1 MKKLYDIQT
10 EIVRDWPRADD
21 APIENLD
28 PSYVALEVIET
39 PAPSTA
45 ANQVAVR
52 LPDVVDVEAGTL
64 TWAWDVQALPVV
76 VTMRALQFAL
86 AAAELY
92 GAVKA
97 AACSTVEGEI
107 WWTTSPTVARN
118 HPFVAQLA
126 AALGQSDAQIDAIFA
141 TAQASAL

>member
-1 MKKLYDIQT
+1 MKKLYHLET
-10 EIVRDWPRADD
+10 KTLRPWPRADD
-21 APIENLD
+21 SPIENLD

-39 PAPSTA
+39 PAPETGD
-45 ANQVAVR
+45 NQMAVR

-64 TWAWDVQALPVV
+64 TWAWEVQPVPVV

-86 AAAELY
+86 ASAGLY
-92 GAVKA
+92 AAVKA

-107 WWTTSPTVARN
+107 WWTTSPTVARD
-118 HPFVAQLA
+118 HPFVAELA
-126 AALGQSDAQIDAIFA
+126 TALGQSDAQIDAIFA